1 MRIVWKTEYNFP
13 FIYRASPENI
23 CNHYVLELSR
33 KCHDICEYFG
43 YENLSFLKILKWA
56 LIKIDWW
63 KFTFTKIIFQVEFS
77 MVMRYNLGY
86 ITVKG
91 WWYNLAP
98 FWITSLFTPK
108 DFSISVL
115 RFNSFNITGLFP
127 FPLEKWESLWFSK

>member
-1 MRIVWKTEYNFP
+1 MFERQSIIFPSFIEHHLRIYVIIACWSW
-13 FIYRASPENI
+13 AENVTI
-23 CNHYVLELSR
+23 FVNILAM
-33 KCHDICEYFG
+33 K
-43 YENLSFLKILKWA
+43 NLSFLKILKWA
-56 LIKIDWW
+56 LIKTDWW

-108 DFSISVL
+108 DFSILVL
-115 RFNSFNITGLFP
+115 RFNSFNIAGLFP